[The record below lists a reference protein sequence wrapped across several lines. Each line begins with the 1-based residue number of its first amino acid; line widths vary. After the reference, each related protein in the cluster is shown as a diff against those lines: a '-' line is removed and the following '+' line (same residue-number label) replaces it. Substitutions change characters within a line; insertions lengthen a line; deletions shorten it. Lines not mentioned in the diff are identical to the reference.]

1 MKVIIIDDE
10 PKQRAQLKNLLA
22 KHCEQVELICEAGN
36 AADGAKLIIATKPD
50 LVFLDIQMPKQSGFE
65 MLAAL
70 GKYEFDVIF
79 VTGYDQYGIQAVKC
93 SALDYLL
100 KPVKPVELIAAV
112 NKAVQ
117 RQKTKDIAKQ
127 IEILLDLVR
136 YPHKTDQ
143 PIILSSTKG
152 LQLVSPYEI
161 IKCEAD
167 NNYTQVYLKD
177 GRKLL
182 ATKLLGELEEM
193 LAPFGFLRPHHSYV
207 VNKKCIKTLIKG
219 SVVYEL
225 KMSDDSLVPVSGR
238 RLKEFKDNLTPNP

>member
-100 KPVKPVELIAAV
+100 KPVKPVELIDAV

>member
-1 MKVIIIDDE
+1 MKSVIIDDE
-10 PKQRAQLKNLLA
+10 PKQRTHLINLLA
-22 KHCEQVELICEAGN
+22 KHCKQVEIIGEAGN
-36 AADGAKLIIATKPD
+36 AAEGAKLILTTKPD
-50 LVFLDIQMPKQSGFE
+50 LVFLDIEMPKESGFE
-65 MLAAL
+65 MLGTL
-70 GKYEFDVIF
+70 GEYDFDVIF

-100 KPVKPVELIAAV
+100 KPVKPVELIAAI
-112 NKAVQ
+112 NKASHH
-117 RQKTKDIAKQ
+117 QKNKHTARQ
-127 IEILLDLVR
+127 IEVLLDLVR

-182 ATKLLGELEEM
+182 ATKLLGELEDM
-193 LAPFGFLRPHHSYV
+193 LAPFDFLRPHHSYV
-207 VNKKCIKTLIKG
+207 VNKKCIKTFIKG

-238 RLKEFKDNLTPNP
+238 RVKEFKDNLTPNP